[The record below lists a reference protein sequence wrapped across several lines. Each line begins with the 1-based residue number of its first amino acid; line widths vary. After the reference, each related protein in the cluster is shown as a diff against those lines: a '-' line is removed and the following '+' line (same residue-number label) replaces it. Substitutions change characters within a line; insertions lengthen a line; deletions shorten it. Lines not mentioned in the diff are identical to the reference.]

1 MENVLKAT
9 NITKTFSKKVAVK
22 NVNMNIKKGDIYGF
36 IGKNGA
42 GKTTLIKMI
51 VGLSSPTEGNI
62 ELFDKKDL
70 NEGRRKIG
78 TVIEAPAFVPNLT
91 AYQNMYI
98 QWKLLGSKDKSIINE
113 TLKLVGLEDVGN
125 KKVKKFSLGMKQRLG
140 IAMALM
146 GKPEFLVLD
155 EPTNGLDP
163 EGIVEIR
170 NMLKKLNEEKGLT
183 MLISSHILGEL
194 SKLATRYGII
204 NNGEILEEFS
214 DKELAERCQSSL
226 IVKVDNVKKA
236 CEILKDELKTQNFTI
251 LNENTL
257 EINDFINNPGLVN
270 STFSK
275 GDIIVDSISNKSI
288 DLEEYFMQVIG
299 GGDKND

>member
-1 MENVLKAT
+1 MENVLKTT
-9 NITKTFSKKVAVK
+9 NLTKTFSKKVAVK

-51 VGLSSPTEGNI
+51 VGLSSQTSGNI
-62 ELFDKKDL
+62 ELFDSKKL

-78 TVIEAPAFVPNLT
+78 TVIESPAFAPNLT

-98 QWKLLGSKDKSIINE
+98 QWKLLGSKDKSIIKE
-113 TLKLVGLEDVGN
+113 TLALVGLSSVGN

-146 GKPEFLVLD
+146 GNPEFLVLD

-170 NMLKKLNEEKGLT
+170 HMLKKLNEEKGIT
-183 MLISSHILGEL
+183 MLISSHILSEL
-194 SKLATRYGII
+194 AKLATRYGII
-204 NNGEILEEFS
+204 NNGEIIEEFS
-214 DKELAERCQSSL
+214 DNELAKRCNSSL

-236 CEILKDELKTQNFTI
+236 YEILKDELKTENFTV

-257 EINDFINNPGLVN
+257 EINDFTDNPGLVN
-270 STFSK
+270 STLSK
-275 GDIIVDSISNKSI
+275 SDIIVDSISNKSI

-299 GGDKND
+299 GGNKDD